1 MNKYKHKIPRDD
13 LKRFAKEIA
22 KKLVAS
28 DFKSG
33 RVKNPT
39 KIDEKQQ
46 KKVKEYC
53 KQFFDK
59 AAHKHKKHEDE
70 RSARKAKKDTV
81 ASEDTPAKS
90 PVVKGEY
97 ADADEDEDIKMS
109 DHELEDVKLEASAT
123 PELATPSETSQG
135 IKRKRESPVMKGDDD
150 GTPQSPLKKV
160 HVDDTAPPP
169 PPPPP
174 PAPDTPMEGTPI
186 HDTGAAEEDEVDME
200 IDAKD
205 EHEAEEKLHQ
215 AHGESNF
222 KTMSVADVRALAQ
235 MGDDGDSNGYGDG
248 RRLNGQTEGLDEDE
262 VEW

>member
-33 RVKNPT
+33 RVKNPN

-59 AAHKHKKHEDE
+59 AAHKHKKHEEE
-70 RSARKAKKDTV
+70 RSARKTKRESV
-81 ASEDTPAKS
+81 ASHDTPGQS
-90 PVVKGEY
+90 PAVKAEY
-97 ADADEDEDIKMS
+97 ADEDEDIKMS

-135 IKRKRESPVMKGDDD
+135 IKRKRDSPAEKGDDD
-150 GTPQSPLKKV
+150 DTPQSPLKKV
-160 HVDDTAPPP
+160 HVDDNAPPP

-174 PAPDTPMEGTPI
+174 PAPDTPMEGTPTQDI
-186 HDTGAAEEDEVDME
+186 RAEDEDEVDME

-215 AHGESNF
+215 AHGDSNF

-235 MGDDGDSNGYGDG
+235 MGDDGDGDG
-248 RRLNGQTEGLDEDE
+248 DGDGHGLNGQTNGLDEDE